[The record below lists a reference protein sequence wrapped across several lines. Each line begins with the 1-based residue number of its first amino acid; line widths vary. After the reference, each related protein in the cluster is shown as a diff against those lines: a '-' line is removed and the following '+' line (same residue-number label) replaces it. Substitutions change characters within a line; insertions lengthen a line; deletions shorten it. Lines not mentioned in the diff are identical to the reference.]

1 MNTRARVRV
10 LPMIMA
16 ASLGLANL
24 EKMLAHESHARAN
37 MQPTGLEEINLTVD
51 ESGVTGMP
59 ESLAAGRDLVNV
71 TGPEPGEMGPSGAI
85 FAQLPE
91 DVSAQQA
98 YDDVLA
104 NPEDIPSWYLDTH
117 FGGGATLSQ
126 GTETWAVID
135 FTPGTWLVT
144 TPFGATLGVE
154 FEVTGDMP
162 AELPD
167 PEANVTITLLEFG
180 IKIGE
185 GELVAGDNVVTV
197 DNSGAQLHFVDVS
210 QLPEGTTKDQ
220 VDALMDSFMTGTPP
234 AEGDL
239 QEDAFIP
246 VAYLADVS
254 PGVQET
260 LPLALE
266 PGTYFLA
273 CWVPDLASELP
284 HAMMGM
290 YDVVVVE

>member
-1 MNTRARVRV
+1 MNTRARVKV

-24 EKMLAHESHARAN
+24 DKMMAQERHARAN
-37 MQPTGLEEINLTVD
+37 LQPTGLEEINLTV
-51 ESGVTGMP
+51 EEAGITGMP
-59 ESLAAGRDLVNV
+59 ETLAAGRYLVNV

-91 DVSAQQA
+91 DITAQQA

-126 GTETWAVID
+126 GTETWAILD
-135 FTPGTWLVT
+135 LTPGKWLVT

-154 FEVTGDMP
+154 FEVTGEMP
-162 AELPD
+162 ADLPD
-167 PEANVTITLLEFG
+167 PGANVTITLLEFG
-180 IKIGE
+180 IKVGD
-185 GELVAGDNVVTV
+185 GALVAGDNVVTV
-197 DNSGAQLHFVDVS
+197 DNGGAQLHFVDVS
-210 QLPEGTTKDQ
+210 MLPAGTTKEQ
-220 VDALMDSFMTGTPP
+220 VDGLMESFMSGTPP
-234 AEGDL
+234 AEGEL
-239 QEDAFIP
+239 QEDAFTP

-254 PGVQET
+254 PGVSET
-260 LPLALE
+260 LPLTLE
-266 PGTYFLA
+266 AGTYFLA

-290 YDVVVVE
+290 YDVIDVE